1 MGWCWPGGNFY
12 YRSAIGPFSY
22 SENTAPI
29 LGSARQKLYGNFLS
43 KERHAERSCASK
55 GKKSMISGG
64 RTSIHAAECADRA
77 GKHAFGLNDTKA
89 IAALRKLAD
98 DIEAGTVVLNS
109 VTTSSHA
116 THEEFAIREVVI
128 EVLEDYPSVG
138 PRMVRE

>member
-1 MGWCWPGGNFY
+1 
-12 YRSAIGPFSY
+12 
-22 SENTAPI
+22 
-29 LGSARQKLYGNFLS
+29 
-43 KERHAERSCASK
+43 
-55 GKKSMISGG
+55 MISGG

-98 DIEAGTVVLNS
+98 DIEDGTVVLNS

-116 THEEFAIREVVI
+116 THEEFAVREVVI
-128 EVLEDYPSVG
+128 EVLEEYPAAG

>member
-1 MGWCWPGGNFY
+1 LAHGVKGIWEFFKQGTVGRTF
-12 YRSAIGPFSY
+12 
-22 SENTAPI
+22 
-29 LGSARQKLYGNFLS
+29 FL
-43 KERHAERSCASK
+43 RSK
-55 GKKSMISGG
+55 GKKNMISGG

-116 THEEFAIREVVI
+116 THEEFAVREVVI
-128 EVLEDYPSVG
+128 EVLEDYPTAG